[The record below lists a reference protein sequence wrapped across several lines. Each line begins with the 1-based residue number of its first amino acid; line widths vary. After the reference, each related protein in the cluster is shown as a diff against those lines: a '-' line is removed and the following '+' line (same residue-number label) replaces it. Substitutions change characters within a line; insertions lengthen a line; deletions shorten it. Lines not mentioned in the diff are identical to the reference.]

1 MVYFLG
7 LISFLML
14 TFISLIHLYWFAGGK
29 WGFSQVIPTKLN
41 GEVVLKPKWI
51 DSLFVGVFLL
61 IIAILFATK
70 ANLFQIEMIPEW
82 FLKYGL
88 YIVSGVF
95 ILRAVGE
102 FKYVG
107 FFKKVT
113 ETKFAKNDS
122 KYFSPLCLF
131 LGVIAILIEVY

>member
-7 LISFLML
+7 LISFLIL
-14 TFISLIHLYWFAGGK
+14 TFISLIHLYWFVGGK

-61 IIAILFATK
+61 IIAMLFAVK
-70 ANLFQIEMIPEW
+70 ANLFQIEMIPKW

-88 YIVSGVF
+88 YIVSGAF